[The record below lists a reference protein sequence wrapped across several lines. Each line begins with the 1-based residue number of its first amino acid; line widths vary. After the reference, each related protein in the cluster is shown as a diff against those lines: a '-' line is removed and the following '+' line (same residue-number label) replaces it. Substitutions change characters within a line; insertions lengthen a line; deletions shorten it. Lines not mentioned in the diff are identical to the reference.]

1 MEKIRLSFIRLT
13 AVLLVVGSFGYA
25 LPAVALDENVKD
37 DIVRLQDEIRAK
49 KSDVAQLEK
58 KIATAKSSIS
68 RKRTEVLSLN
78 NQIGIIDTRLD
89 SVELD
94 ISSTELQI
102 ATVELELEEIQ
113 LQIDLKNAQI
123 DKHKALLSEL
133 IRSMHREGERDY
145 IEMLLSEES
154 FSEFFSSLQYL
165 EDIYADVGAQAKSLR
180 SAKELLKAQ
189 EERIEEKQESLTEL
203 KTALGAKAEELSGQ
217 RVFKEELLDKTRDS
231 EHLFQ
236 EMLSDLRIEYQQI
249 EGEIQSIERSIR
261 NRLEDSDELSADGDV
276 ILSWPTSGRYVT
288 SYFHDPDY
296 PYRHVFEHSG
306 IDLRAGQGTP
316 LRASAP
322 GYVARAKRCSSSWC
336 YSYVMIIHGE
346 GISTLYGHMS
356 SIAIQ
361 EDQFVGRG
369 DIIGYSGGTPGTV
382 GAGPFVT
389 GPHLH
394 FETRLN
400 GIPVNPL
407 NYLL

>member
-1 MEKIRLSFIRLT
+1 MSLLKLT
-13 AVLLVVGSFGYA
+13 AVLLVVGSFGYVS
-25 LPAVALDENVKD
+25 PATALDSNTKD
-37 DIVRLQDEIRAK
+37 DILRLQDEIKAK
-49 KSDVAQLEK
+49 KSDVAKLEK
-58 KIATAKSSIS
+58 KISTAKSSIS

-78 NQIGIIDTRLD
+78 NQIGIIDGRLD

-94 ISSTELQI
+94 IRSTGLEI
-102 ATVELELEEIQ
+102 ETVELELQEIQ

-123 DKHKALLSEL
+123 DQHKALLSEL

-165 EDIYADVGAQAKSLR
+165 EDIYSDVGAQAKALR
-180 SAKELLKAQ
+180 GAKELLSEQ
-189 EERIEEKQESLTEL
+189 EQRIEEKQDSLAEL
-203 KTALGAKAEELSGQ
+203 KIALQAKAEELSGQ
-217 RVFKEELLDKTRDS
+217 RVYKEELLDKTRKS
-231 EHLFQ
+231 ERLFQ
-236 EMLSDLRIEYQQI
+236 QMLSDLRVEYQQI
-249 EGEIQSIERSIR
+249 ESEIQSIERSIR
-261 NRLEDSDELSADGDV
+261 NRLEDSDELNVDGDV
-276 ILSWPTSGRYVT
+276 ILSWPTSGRYIT

-306 IDLRAGQGTP
+306 IDLRAGHGTP

-369 DIIGYSGGTPGTV
+369 DIIGYTGGTPGTV